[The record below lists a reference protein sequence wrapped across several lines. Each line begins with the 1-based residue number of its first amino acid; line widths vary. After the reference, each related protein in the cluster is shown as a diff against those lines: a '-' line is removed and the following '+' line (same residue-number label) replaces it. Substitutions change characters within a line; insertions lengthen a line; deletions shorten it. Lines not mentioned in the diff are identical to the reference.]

1 MLETIYNTE
10 SIESSA
16 CMLTAYEMWGLIDV
30 KQYAIDEIITP
41 YLDGLDADE
50 LISAYNEFTYEN
62 GSEPYC
68 NNDDLLELFCGMDPM
83 EAVRCTYYG
92 NYNLMDEYAKFNGYG
107 NIDTYSASQ
116 VRENIMNEDEFL
128 SWVYDNYYYDDEE
141 EKRESAA
148 LELVRKGY

>member
-16 CMLTAYEMWGLIDV
+16 YMLTAYEMWGLIDV

-50 LISAYNEFTYEN
+50 LISAYNEFTDEN
-62 GSEPYC
+62 GSEPYY

-107 NIDTYSASQ
+107 NIDTYRASQ

-128 SWVYDNYYYDDEE
+128 SWVHANYYYDDEE

>member
-16 CMLTAYEMWGLIDV
+16 YMLTAYETGGLIDV
-30 KQYAIDEIITP
+30 KQYAIDEIVTP
-41 YLDGLDADE
+41 YLDGLDDSD
-50 LISAYNEFTYEN
+50 LIGAYNEFADEIGY
-62 GSEPYC
+62 EPYY
-68 NNDDLLELFCGMDPM
+68 NNDDELFCDMDPM

-92 NYNLMDEYAKFNGYG
+92 NYNFMDEYAKFNGYG
-107 NIDTYSASQ
+107 NIDTYRAYQ

>member
-1 MLETIYNTE
+1 MLETIYNTDT
-10 SIESSA
+10 IENSA
-16 CMLTAYEMWGLIDV
+16 YMLTAYEMWGLIDV

-107 NIDTYSASQ
+107 NIDTYRASQ